1 MDFLRKNEIE
11 GLILDVDNTLIDL
24 KKQMSQEI
32 FNWTQKMKK
41 EGIKLIILS
50 NTNKKEKVRQIA
62 EKLQVD
68 YFFFARKPSKSGFK
82 KAARKLNLKNENI
95 ASIGDQIFTDV
106 WGANRSKI
114 YSILVKP
121 LEEKDILITKIKR
134 PLERLVINRYL
145 NEQKKGR

>member
-1 MDFLRKNEIE
+1 MRKNEIE